1 MSQRLDRLQILLK
14 ERLHEKR
21 ANREKLTDIKED
33 MMRYKM
39 NKEDIWNRLGT
50 GNAAFKSGWTE

>member
-39 NKEDIWNRLGT
+39 NKEEIWNRLGT
-50 GNAAFKSGWTE
+50 GTGNIKSGWIE